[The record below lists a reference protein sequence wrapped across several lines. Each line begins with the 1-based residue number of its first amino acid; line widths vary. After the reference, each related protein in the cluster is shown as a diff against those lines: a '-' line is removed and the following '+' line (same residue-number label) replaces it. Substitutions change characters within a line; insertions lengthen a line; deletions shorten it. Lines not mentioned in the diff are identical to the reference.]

1 MYFGHAVSGLKDN
14 VFQTSN
20 KGIPANLYFYIA
32 LLYDYNTRSRYLK
45 IGTAKKL
52 TERYDLKSPIAR
64 KYRLYGNHNYTHV
77 RILSAVSVEK
87 DKAYSMENEAREV
100 IKKMKGF
107 VYVPNDRF
115 RYFLLPQTIE
125 LPENEFTFVL
135 DKNEYGEKYK
145 IYGRFA

>member
-52 TERYDLKSPIAR
+52 SQRYDLKSPIGR
-64 KYRLYGNHNYTHV
+64 KYRLCGNHNYTHV

>member
-1 MYFGHAVSGLKDN
+1 MYFKLEKCLLIYTFTLLSYMIITLVHAISKQGR
-14 VFQTSN
+14 
-20 KGIPANLYFYIA
+20 P
-32 LLYDYNTRSRYLK
+32 
-45 IGTAKKL
+45 KKL
-52 TERYDLKSPIAR
+52 SQRYDLKSPIGR
-64 KYRLYGNHNYTHV
+64 KYRLCGNHNYTHV

-107 VYVPNDRF
+107 VYIPNDRF

>member
-1 MYFGHAVSGLKDN
+1 MYFGHAISGLKDN
-14 VFQTSN
+14 VFQIN
-20 KGIPANLYFYIA
+20 DKGVPANLYFYIA

-52 TERYDLKSPIAR
+52 TKRYGLNSSLAKR
-64 KYRLYGNHNYTHV
+64 YRFCGNYNYTHV

-107 VYVPNDRF
+107 VYIPNDRF

>member
-1 MYFGHAVSGLKDN
+1 M
-14 VFQTSN
+14 
-20 KGIPANLYFYIA
+20 
-32 LLYDYNTRSRYLK
+32 
-45 IGTAKKL
+45 
-52 TERYDLKSPIAR
+52 
-64 KYRLYGNHNYTHV
+64 

>member
-1 MYFGHAVSGLKDN
+1 MYFGFTCSGLKDN
-14 VFQTSN
+14 DFRIGSN
-20 KGIPANLYFYIA
+20 RAPENLYFYIA
-32 LLYDYNTRSRYLK
+32 LLYDYTTRSRYLK
-45 IGTAKKL
+45 VGTAKKL
-52 TERYDLKSPIAR
+52 DKRYDP
-64 KYRLYGNHNYTHV
+64 KYLMGCNYRFGGGHKYTHV
-77 RILSAVSVEK
+77 RILAAVSVEK

-107 VYVPNDRF
+107 TWIPNDRF

-135 DKNEYGEKYK
+135 DKNEHGEKYK